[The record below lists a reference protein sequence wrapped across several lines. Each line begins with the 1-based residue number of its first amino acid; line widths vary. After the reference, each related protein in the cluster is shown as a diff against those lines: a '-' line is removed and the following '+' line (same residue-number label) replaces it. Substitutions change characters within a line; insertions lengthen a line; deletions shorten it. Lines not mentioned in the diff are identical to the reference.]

1 MYSKEN
7 IDEAMKKNVYVKPML
22 RVVELDTKVLMQPAS
37 PGASGPGIQ
46 VGGGDGGGD
55 VEAESQGRRGSWG
68 NLWD

>member
-37 PGASGPGIQ
+37 PGPGIQ
-46 VGGGDGGGD
+46 VGGGDGGGEA
-55 VEAESQGRRGSWG
+55 EAESQGRRGSWG